1 MTPDGRSFLVKTL
14 ARFTA
19 SLNDPALVTAGRVNV
34 LASLMDTLARII
46 ALCFLGVSSSAE
58 TPQCCCPSP
67 LIQAEEGRNV
77 SLPCYVDPSV
87 DLSAYT
93 VDWKQTDLNNV
104 VFSWRHGHENHGA
117 QAPSYRRR
125 VTINPGDLSRGNLT
139 LQIFSARLSD
149 SGHYRCFVPKLKTF
163 CIVHLNVTKEIN
175 VRSSTTTSPN
185 FHSTTTTLKPD
196 DPDKLLDALLPVG
209 IIFLLIVV
217 GFCLK
222 KRVTIRQCVGE
233 LKGQKRGVDRSIHV
247 ELQSL
252 ENSTLKDDKNKAS

>member
-46 ALCFLGVSSSAE
+46 ALCFLGVSSSA
-58 TPQCCCPSP
+58 
-67 LIQAEEGRNV
+67 
-77 SLPCYVDPSV
+77 
-87 DLSAYT
+87 
-93 VDWKQTDLNNV
+93 
-104 VFSWRHGHENHGA
+104 
-117 QAPSYRRR
+117 
-125 VTINPGDLSRGNLT
+125 
-139 LQIFSARLSD
+139 
-149 SGHYRCFVPKLKTF
+149 
-163 CIVHLNVTKEIN
+163 VTKEIN